1 MLMTREQFARA
12 LSQGLGRS
20 ILYVREHGAAPLT
33 DLIIQ
38 ACLYNRVYDRQTD
51 VGRAPYLAG
60 LLAATGDED
69 AFRLPILAALADLD
83 EEMDEELLFDL
94 ALHFAKG
101 GDAKARQTMLARFL
115 DNVSSGDITGASQIA
130 DLDGPAGLRFAVE
143 QIGAA
148 LGRAVDFGDSWLQ
161 DYLIGDLEAVFADQ
175 PGILSDPR
183 VSAFRA
189 AALGTANEQAARK
202 QEHEHRRQL
211 RAQLERLS
219 YSELKAALEAKLLS
233 VTSLSRWGKR
243 ADDTELRHA
252 ADDLLAAPDV
262 KQQERLLF
270 IFDQRDFPD
279 GYEPLLPFLETPER
293 RLRLRAAN
301 AISRFRHPELR
312 ARALELLAQVDT
324 LEYGLTLLAGN
335 YAPGD
340 YAMLAA
346 RPQEPLDDEALHA
359 FGWRIHEMFARNPA
373 PEAAELLLSLYEQGP
388 CAQCREKFVA
398 DLIALDAF
406 PAHLAQ
412 ECRFDANEGV
422 RALVA
427 PLGG

>member
-1 MLMTREQFARA
+1 MTREQFARA
-12 LSQGLGRS
+12 LAQGLGRP
-20 ILYVREHGAAPLT
+20 ILYAHEHGAALFA
-33 DLIIQ
+33 DLIVQ

-51 VGRAPYLAG
+51 VGRAPYLAE
-60 LLAATGDED
+60 LLAATGDEGT
-69 AFRLPILAALADLD
+69 FRLPILAALADPD
-83 EEMDEELLFDL
+83 AEMDEELLFDL
-94 ALHFAKG
+94 ALHFARD

-115 DNVSSGDITGASQIA
+115 DNVSNGDVTGASQIA
-130 DLDGPAGLRFAVE
+130 DLDSPAGLRFAVE

-148 LGRAVDFGDSWLQ
+148 LGRAVDFGDCWLP
-161 DYLIGDLEAVFADQ
+161 DYLLGDLETAFADQ

-189 AALGTANEQAARK
+189 AALGSADEQAARK

-211 RAQLERLS
+211 RARLEGLS
-219 YSELKAALEAKLLS
+219 YSELKTALEAKLLS

-243 ADDTELRHA
+243 ADDAELRHA

-262 KQQERLLF
+262 KQQERLLL

-279 GYEPLLPFLETPER
+279 GYEPLLPFLDAPDR
-293 RLRLRAAN
+293 LLRLRAAN
-301 AISRFRHPELR
+301 AISRFRHPDLR
-312 ARALELLAQVDT
+312 ARAIGLLAHVDT
-324 LEYGLTLLAGN
+324 LEYGLALLAGN
-335 YAPGD
+335 DAPGD
-340 YAMLAA
+340 YAMLVA
-346 RPQEPLDDEALHA
+346 RLQELLDDEALHA
-359 FGWRIHEMFARNPA
+359 FGWRIHDMFARNPA
-373 PEAAELLLSLYEQGP
+373 AEAAELLLSLYEQGP

-398 DLIALDAF
+398 DLIALDAL
-406 PAHLAQ
+406 PPHLAQ